1 MKRMAESLSLRM
13 KKLKLVHQINVAFG
27 LSLLLVLSITGVMIH
42 YVLMDHFIGK
52 EQDGLRTLGA
62 SLTASL
68 QQLPFTEGGAFTLGK
83 SEPLTA
89 PYPTLSSGV
98 QAIVSD
104 QQGNVVSGVLPAQP
118 VQAGVTVDVTA
129 MEQGG
134 LQSLWDGNDP
144 RYLVQVNTLPQGKL
158 TLLTSVSRIKII
170 EQSLLKRLILVF
182 AAGAAAMLLFSLFI
196 TRKLIDPL
204 ISLRQE
210 LGKVKNRK
218 FAEVNLIR
226 AGGEIGSVASAVYE
240 MAGELHRFNR
250 VQKQFFQNA
259 SHELKSPLM
268 SIAGYAEGIRD
279 GVFEGEGVRKG
290 LDIILS
296 ESGRLRDLVSEMTLL
311 AKLDSEEDIYQA
323 EDTDLEELLSEAV
336 ERVNPLL
343 AARKLSLHPVVSGEY
358 GGMVRADRDKLL
370 QALLN
375 VLSNAAR
382 YAEKRIDVEVHTSR
396 GRITLTVADDG
407 PGIAQELLPS
417 LFHRF
422 VKGKN
427 GESGLGL
434 AIARAIVER
443 CGGELSVRNR
453 PEGGA
458 VFTFEFPPSAGSV

>member
-1 MKRMAESLSLRM
+1 M
-13 KKLKLVHQINVAFG
+13 KKLKLVHQLNVAFG

-42 YVLMDHFIGK
+42 YVLMDHFIGT
-52 EQDGLRTLGA
+52 EQEGLRTLGA

-68 QQLPFTEGGAFTLGK
+68 TQAPFTEGGEYTLGK
-83 SEPLTA
+83 TEPLTA

-104 QQGNVVSGVLPAQP
+104 QQGNVVSGNLPALPAQS
-118 VQAGVTVDVTA
+118 GVTVDVTA
-129 MEQGG
+129 MEQGS
-134 LQSLWDGNDP
+134 LQSIWAGNDP
-144 RYLVQVNTLPQGKL
+144 RYLVQVNTLPEGKL
-158 TLLTSVSRIKII
+158 TLLTPVSRIKVI

-182 AAGAAAMLLFSLFI
+182 AAGAAVMLLFSLFI

-210 LGKVKNRK
+210 LGKVKNRR
-218 FAEVNLIR
+218 FAEVNLVR
-226 AGGEIGSVASAVYE
+226 AGGEIGSVARAVYE

-323 EDTDLEELLSEAV
+323 EDTDLKELLSEAV

-343 AARKLSLHPVVSGEY
+343 AARKLSLHLAVSGEH

-375 VLSNAAR
+375 VLSNAVR
-382 YAEKRIDVEVHTSR
+382 YAGKRIDVEVHTSK

-407 PGIAQELLPS
+407 PGIAEELLPS

-443 CGGELSVRNR
+443 CGGELSARNR

-458 VFTFEFPPSAGSV
+458 VFTFEFTPSAGSV